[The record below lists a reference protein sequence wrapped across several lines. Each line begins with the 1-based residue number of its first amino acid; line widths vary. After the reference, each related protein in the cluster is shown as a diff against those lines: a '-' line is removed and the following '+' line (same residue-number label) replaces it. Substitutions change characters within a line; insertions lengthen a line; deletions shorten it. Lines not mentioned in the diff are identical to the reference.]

1 MNYRSVLLALSL
13 MIFAAK
19 SEAYNVEVAQW
30 LPWKFVEQE
39 LKNIP
44 LSFNLQ
50 PRDLTLHWQDWH
62 PLLKGA
68 KLEVHGA
75 WAQLQVQSTGIN
87 ASAQSVSAYLKVQQ
101 LIVDQTIIKEI
112 GGNRI
117 EIKINAICDPFEI
130 KIPVADLAL
139 QALYQRQKEMIL
151 PNISDLKLMIHEG
164 WSISPLICSG
174 PQGFDQ
180 AVSQLLQDSLKNPD
194 SISSVLQSYL
204 STTLEE
210 KWLAVWNQMTTVGYQ
225 NLKVTSMDDP
235 IELGLFIRGDIQGGA
250 DLKKIELP
258 LTLAAPQRSGSPQL
272 VLTSEGFM
280 ALAKEKASHFSI
292 LKFNLQKL
300 DAFHGLMQ
308 SRFKQFFVWPDLMN
322 FSKSAPFLLTSNPS
336 QILDLKSLGQG
347 RWSLQSQTKGLIEA
361 PRDNHEQTYL
371 HWGLGASST
380 LSTQVK
386 DSVFNLHVDQS
397 KTNMTWKFDANY
409 LKKYHPSRRVSE
421 NLIKKIGDS
430 LFTGRNFQI
439 QLPVLDLKTKT
450 LKLNNWVENQGLI
463 WMDWK

>member
-1 MNYRSVLLALSL
+1 MNYRSVLLTLCL

-39 LKNIP
+39 LKNVP

-101 LIVDQTIIKEI
+101 LIVDQTIVKEI

-130 KIPVADLAL
+130 KIPVADLSL
-139 QALYQRQKEMIL
+139 QALYQRQKEIIL
-151 PNISDLKLMIHEG
+151 PNISDLKIMIHDG

-194 SISSVLQSYL
+194 SISSLLQSYL

-210 KWLAVWNQMTTVGYQ
+210 KWLAIWNQMTTVGYQ
-225 NLKVTSMDDP
+225 NMTVTSMDDP
-235 IELGLFIRGDIQGGA
+235 AELGLFIRVHIQDGA
-250 DLKKIELP
+250 DLKKIELH
-258 LTLAAPQRSGSPQL
+258 R
-272 VLTSEGFM
+272 
-280 ALAKEKASHFSI
+280 H
-292 LKFNLQKL
+292 
-300 DAFHGLMQ
+300 
-308 SRFKQFFVWPDLMN
+308 
-322 FSKSAPFLLTSNPS
+322 
-336 QILDLKSLGQG
+336 
-347 RWSLQSQTKGLIEA
+347 
-361 PRDNHEQTYL
+361 
-371 HWGLGASST
+371 
-380 LSTQVK
+380 
-386 DSVFNLHVDQS
+386 
-397 KTNMTWKFDANY
+397 
-409 LKKYHPSRRVSE
+409 
-421 NLIKKIGDS
+421 
-430 LFTGRNFQI
+430 
-439 QLPVLDLKTKT
+439 
-450 LKLNNWVENQGLI
+450 
-463 WMDWK
+463 